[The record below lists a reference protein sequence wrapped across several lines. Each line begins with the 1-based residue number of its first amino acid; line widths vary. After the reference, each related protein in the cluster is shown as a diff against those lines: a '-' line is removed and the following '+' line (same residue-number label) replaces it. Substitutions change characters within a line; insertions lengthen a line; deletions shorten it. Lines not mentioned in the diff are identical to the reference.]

1 MVAHNAGFDIAFLNA
16 ELKRAAK
23 PPITPEL
30 VVDTSRRFRILRPVP
45 FLSVL
50 TTDQAPDREP
60 PKHASGEAARW
71 TKCRTAHGEI
81 SPGRGCAQTA
91 LGFLGLLVQKI
102 QRPGQVRLSG
112 GSRRCSRLRT
122 GLTASACPSTCSA
135 LRKNRIDL
143 SVLRDLTDQDP
154 KDLGIV
160 LGDRRRI
167 LRLHLGHRLY
177 RVPRMRPHHF
187 PACG

>member
-1 MVAHNAGFDIAFLNA
+1 MAHNAGFDIAFLNA

-23 PPITPEL
+23 PPIAPEL
-30 VVDTSRRFRILRPVP
+30 VVDTSRRFRILRSVP

-60 PKHASGEAARW
+60 PKHTSREAARW
-71 TKCRTAHGEI
+71 TIRTAHGEI
-81 SPGRGCAQTA
+81 SPGRACAQTA

-112 GSRRCSRLRT
+112 GSRRCSRLADWLNSLGMSEYVQRF
-122 GLTASACPSTCSA
+122 AE
-135 LRKNRIDL
+135 NRIDL

-167 LRLHLGHRLY
+167 LRLHLGPRLY
-177 RVPRMRPHHF
+177 RVPRTRPHHF